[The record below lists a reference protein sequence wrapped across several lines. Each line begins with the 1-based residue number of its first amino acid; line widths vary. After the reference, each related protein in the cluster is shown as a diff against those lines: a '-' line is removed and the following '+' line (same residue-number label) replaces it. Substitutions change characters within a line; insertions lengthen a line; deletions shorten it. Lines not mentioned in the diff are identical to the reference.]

1 MVMRYGSVCSG
12 IEAATM
18 AWHPL
23 GWTPAFFSEIEA
35 FPSAVLAHHYG
46 SNMPGEPLATNG
58 IPNYGDFTG
67 IGEEAGP
74 IDLLVGGTPC
84 QSFSVAG
91 KRLGLD
97 DPRGNL
103 ALEYLSLARR
113 LRARWIVWENVPGVL
128 SSVTDE
134 EDGESGVRSGLD
146 GREAGDEWIEE
157 SDFATFLSFVRECGY
172 GFAYRVLD
180 AQYVRVDGFG
190 RAVPQRRRRV
200 FLVGY
205 LGDWRRAA
213 AVLLEPQG
221 MRGDSPPRRE
231 PGQRVAGTV
240 DASAARSRG
249 AGINPGT
256 ITSTDGVAHCLNA
269 GGMGRQDYEIE
280 TMVAH
285 PLLAK
290 GNDSHDE
297 SKETYIAFDCKASGQ
312 NGFGVGQVAP
322 TLRAMGHLN
331 SNQNAGGQIAVAHTL
346 KGEGFDASEDGT
358 GRGTPIVPIP
368 PFTLAI
374 RGRGDS
380 HQLEYRQDGTANA
393 VLTPNGG
400 RAGIG
405 VGAIAF
411 DTTQITSATNGSSP
425 KAGDPCHPL
434 AAGGHAP
441 AIAFNPKMGGDPTMG
456 TGVNDDGTAYT
467 IDTDGRS
474 NAVAQGWAV
483 RRLTPTECER
493 LQGFPDNFTNVPW
506 GKKDTSPDGP
516 RYKAL
521 GNSMAVNVM
530 RWIGQ
535 RIDRVEAILQGMEEA
550 A

>member
-1 MVMRYGSVCSG
+1 MRYGCVCSG
-12 IEAATM
+12 ISAATR

-23 GWTPAFFSEIEA
+23 GWEAQFFSEIES

-46 SNMPGEPLATNG
+46 SNMPGEPLAKNG
-58 IPNYGDFTG
+58 IPNYGDFTK
-67 IGEEAGP
+67 IGADAGP

-113 LRARWIVWENVPGVL
+113 LRARWIVWENVPGVV

-134 EDGESGVRSGLD
+134 EEGEGGIQSGIE
-146 GREAGDEWIEE
+146 GRKAGDEWIEE

-200 FLVGY
+200 FVVGY

-221 MRGDSPPRRE
+221 MRGDSAPRRE
-231 PGQRVAGTV
+231 PGKRVAPTIASRPTGGGGLGT
-240 DASAARSRG
+240 DFDLDGGLIS
-249 AGINPGT
+249 
-256 ITSTDGVAHCLNA
+256 STGDVAHCLNA
-269 GGMGRQDYEIE
+269 GGMGRQDYETE

-285 PLLAK
+285 PLSAK

-312 NGFGVGQVAP
+312 AGFGVGEIAP
-322 TLRAMGHLN
+322 TLRAMGHLQ
-331 SNQNAGGQIAVAHTL
+331 SNQNAGGQIAVCHPTHEVVGTL
-346 KGEGFDASEDGT
+346 CAEDSPHGA
-358 GRGTPIVPIP
+358 RGLSGLQTMLSGYIQPVKAVA
-368 PFTLAI
+368 FAQNTRDEVRLF
-374 RGRGDS
+374 GGDG
-380 HQLEYRQDGTANA
+380 Q
-393 VLTPNGG
+393 
-400 RAGIG
+400 I
-405 VGAIAF
+405 VGA
-411 DTTQITSATNGSSP
+411 
-425 KAGDPCHPL
+425 L
-434 AAGGHAP
+434 AAEPGMKQHS
-441 AIAFNPKMGGDPTMG
+441 
-456 TGVNDDGTAYT
+456 Y
-467 IDTDGRS
+467 
-474 NAVAQGWAV
+474 VAKDWAV

-530 RWIGQ
+530 RWVGR
-535 RIDRVEAILQGMEEA
+535 RIEAVEALSSKDNA

>member
-1 MVMRYGSVCSG
+1 
-12 IEAATM
+12 
-18 AWHPL
+18 
-23 GWTPAFFSEIEA
+23 
-35 FPSAVLAHHYG
+35 
-46 SNMPGEPLATNG
+46 
-58 IPNYGDFTG
+58 
-67 IGEEAGP
+67 
-74 IDLLVGGTPC
+74 
-84 QSFSVAG
+84 
-91 KRLGLD
+91 
-97 DPRGNL
+97 
-103 ALEYLSLARR
+103 
-113 LRARWIVWENVPGVL
+113 
-128 SSVTDE
+128 
-134 EDGESGVRSGLD
+134 
-146 GREAGDEWIEE
+146 
-157 SDFATFLSFVRECGY
+157 
-172 GFAYRVLD
+172 
-180 AQYVRVDGFG
+180 
-190 RAVPQRRRRV
+190 
-200 FLVGY
+200 
-205 LGDWRRAA
+205 
-213 AVLLEPQG
+213 
-221 MRGDSPPRRE
+221 
-231 PGQRVAGTV
+231 
-240 DASAARSRG
+240 
-249 AGINPGT
+249 
-256 ITSTDGVAHCLNA
+256 
-269 GGMGRQDYEIE
+269 MGRQDYETE

-331 SNQNAGGQIAVAHTL
+331 
-346 KGEGFDASEDGT
+346 
-358 GRGTPIVPIP
+358 TPIVPIP

>member
-1 MVMRYGSVCSG
+1 MRYGSVCSG

-46 SNMPGEPLATNG
+46 SNMPGEPLAKNG
-58 IPNYGDFTG
+58 IPNYGDFTQ
-67 IGEEAGP
+67 IGEDAGP

-113 LRARWIVWENVPGVL
+113 LRARWIVWENVPGVV

-134 EDGESGVRSGLD
+134 EDGEGGIQSGIE

-200 FLVGY
+200 FVVGY

-221 MRGDSPPRRE
+221 MRGDSAPRRE
-231 PGQRVAGTV
+231 QGKRVAPTIASRPTGGGGLGT
-240 DASAARSRG
+240 DIDLDGGLIPQAFGGNNR
-249 AGINPGT
+249 AGPI
-256 ITSTDGVAHCLNA
+256 DVATAVNA
-269 GGMGRQDYEIE
+269 HGGPHGRLDFDSE
-280 TMVAH
+280 TF
-285 PLLAK
+285 
-290 GNDSHDE
+290 
-297 SKETYIAFDCKASGQ
+297 IAFDCKASGQ
-312 NGFGVGQVAP
+312 AGFGVGEIDP
-322 TLRAMGHLN
+322 TLRAMGHLHG
-331 SNQNAGGQIAVAHTL
+331 NQNAGGQIAVAHTL

-358 GRGTPIVPIP
+358 GRGTPIVPVHAIQAGALRENAKSGP
-368 PFTLAI
+368 DGVGVQEGISYTLEARSEVQAVAFDM
-374 RGRGDS
+374 RGREGGAQFEGPHD
-380 HQLEYRQDGTANA
+380 TANI
-393 VLTPNGG
+393 
-400 RAGIG
+400 RAASG
-405 VGAIAF
+405 
-411 DTTQITSATNGSSP
+411 GSS
-425 KAGDPCHPL
+425 KS
-434 AAGGHAP
+434 
-441 AIAFNPKMGGDPTMG
+441 
-456 TGVNDDGTAYT
+456 Y
-467 IDTDGRS
+467 
-474 NAVAQGWAV
+474 VAQEWAV

-521 GNSMAVNVM
+521 GNSFAVNVV

-535 RIDRVEAILQGMEEA
+535 RVQMVEDICGNS
-550 A
+550 

>member
-1 MVMRYGSVCSG
+1 MRYGSVCSG
-12 IEAATM
+12 IEAATR
-18 AWHPL
+18 AWQPL
-23 GWTPAFFSEIEA
+23 GWEAAFFSEIEA

-46 SNMPGEPLATNG
+46 SNMPGEPLAKNG
-58 IPNYGDFTG
+58 IPNYGDFTK
-67 IGEEAGP
+67 IGADAGP

-113 LRARWIVWENVPGVL
+113 LRARWIVWENVPGVV

-134 EDGESGVRSGLD
+134 EDGEGGVQSGIE

-200 FLVGY
+200 FVVGY

-221 MRGDSPPRRE
+221 MRGDSAPRRE
-231 PGQRVAGTV
+231 QGKR
-240 DASAARSRG
+240 
-249 AGINPGT
+249 
-256 ITSTDGVAHCLNA
+256 
-269 GGMGRQDYEIE
+269 
-280 TMVAH
+280 
-285 PLLAK
+285 
-290 GNDSHDE
+290 
-297 SKETYIAFDCKASGQ
+297 
-312 NGFGVGQVAP
+312 VAP
-322 TLRAMGHLN
+322 TIASRPTGGGGLGTDFDLDGGLIANDWPAQVSPTLDTYYGDKMGLEDQRIF
-331 SNQNAGGQIAVAHTL
+331 NQRGG
-346 KGEGFDASEDGT
+346 KF
-358 GRGTPIVPIP
+358 VPGP
-368 PFTLAI
+368 
-374 RGRGDS
+374 
-380 HQLEYRQDGTANA
+380 
-393 VLTPNGG
+393 
-400 RAGIG
+400 
-405 VGAIAF
+405 
-411 DTTQITSATNGSSP
+411 
-425 KAGDPCHPL
+425 
-434 AAGGHAP
+434 
-441 AIAFNPKMGGDPTMG
+441 IAFNSREDPEVTWDRAG
-456 TGVNDDGTAYT
+456 ALGSSSPQSQAIATPVAFRDVAQALTSNYGKQADNSDTALGPNIVAHAIQAGALRENPNSGPDGVGVQEGISYT
-467 IDTDGRS
+467 LEARS
-474 NAVAQGWAV
+474 EVQAVAFDMRGREGGAQFEGPHDTANIRAASGGSSKSYVAQEWAV

-530 RWIGQ
+530 RWIGR
-535 RIDRVEAILQGMEEA
+535 RIEMVEKITGSIT
-550 A
+550 